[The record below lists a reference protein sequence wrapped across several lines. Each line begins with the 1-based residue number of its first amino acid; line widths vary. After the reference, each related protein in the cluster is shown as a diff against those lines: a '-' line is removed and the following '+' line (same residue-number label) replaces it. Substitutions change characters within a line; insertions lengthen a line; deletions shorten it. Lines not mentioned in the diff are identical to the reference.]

1 MEASK
6 PGPMI
11 GGLKWLLDIVW
22 YLLWA
27 VLLVSA
33 VGFLGAT
40 LVYGLQLFGGIP
52 ESAANSLRSVVD
64 LVILLPLVVAE
75 ILALMVIVHRLR
87 LIVRTLIAGDPFVPE
102 NAGHLRVIAAAI
114 GVYQV
119 VRYAAQGLVAISLAV
134 FGYRIGGVEL
144 SQFDLNLGSWFAVAA
159 LLVLSEVL
167 REGAR
172 MRQEQKLTI

>member
-1 MEASK
+1 MEAIK

-27 VLLVSA
+27 VLTVSA

-40 LVYGLQLFGGIP
+40 LVFGFQLFGWIP
-52 ESAANSLRSVVD
+52 ESAASSLRSVVD
-64 LVILLPLVVAE
+64 LVVLLPLALAE
-75 ILALMVIVHRLR
+75 ILALLVIVHRLR
-87 LIVRTLIAGDPFVPE
+87 LIVRTLMAGDPFVPE
-102 NAGHLRVIAAAI
+102 NAA
-114 GVYQV
+114 
-119 VRYAAQGLVAISLAV
+119 
-134 FGYRIGGVEL
+134 FFDYRIGGVEL
-144 SQFDLNLGSWFAVAA
+144 SRFDLNLGSWFAVAA
-159 LLVLSEVL
+159 LLVLSQVL

>member
-1 MEASK
+1 MEAAK
-6 PGPMI
+6 PSPMI
-11 GGLKWLLDIVW
+11 GGLKWFLDIVW

-27 VLLVSA
+27 VLTVSA

-40 LVYGLQLFGGIP
+40 LVYLSQVFGWLP
-52 ESAANSLRSVVD
+52 ESAASSLRGVID
-64 LVILLPLVVAE
+64 LVIMLPLLVAE
-75 ILALMVIVHRLR
+75 ILTLMVIVHRLR
-87 LIVRTLIAGDPFVPE
+87 LIVRTLIEGDPFVPE
-102 NAGHLRVIAAAI
+102 NAGHLRFIAFAI
-114 GVYQV
+114 AIYQV
-119 VRYAAQGLVAISLAV
+119 VRYAFQGLVAISLAV

-144 SQFDLNLGSWFAVAA
+144 AHFDLNLGPWFAVAA

>member
-1 MEASK
+1 MEAVK
-6 PGPMI
+6 PSPMI

-27 VLLVSA
+27 LLTVTA

-40 LVYGLQLFGGIP
+40 LVFLAQLFGWIP
-52 ESAANSLRSVVD
+52 ESAAESLRSVID
-64 LVILLPLVVAE
+64 LVIMLPLVVAE

-87 LIVRTLIAGDPFVPE
+87 LIVRTLISGDPFVPE
-102 NAGHLRVIAAAI
+102 NAGHLRIIAIAIAA
-114 GVYQV
+114 YQT
-119 VRYAAQGLVAISLAV
+119 VRYAAQGLIAISLAV
-134 FGYRIGGVEL
+134 FGYQIGGVEL
-144 SQFDLNLGSWFAVAA
+144 ARFDLNLGSWFAVAA